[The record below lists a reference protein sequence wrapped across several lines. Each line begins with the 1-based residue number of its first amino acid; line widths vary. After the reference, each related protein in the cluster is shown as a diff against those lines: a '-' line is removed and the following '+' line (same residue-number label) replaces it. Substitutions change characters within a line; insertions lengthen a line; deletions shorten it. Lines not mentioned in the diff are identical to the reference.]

1 MAVLTTNTYRDFS
14 FASTESYPVISNI
27 EFLLEPQIVK
37 ELFHVNPL
45 ETDIGDF
52 MKMGLMEAVEGEEII
67 HREKRKII
75 DAPFINSDTTV
86 ANVYGTASVING
98 DPAAFVGLNYVQLAA
113 TSHTPSADGAPST
126 AGTKSYPRRGMIIE
140 FANKAFWR
148 IQGKRDTVA
157 NAHRLY
163 ITPLQ
168 AGYPSLAATLTVIGS
183 TVGGDQITLPTI
195 NMEEDSFGIDE
206 GTIPVFTNIRSYLST
221 FAEMY
226 KTTDKQL
233 GNKTWPIQDPE
244 SGKLINFWY
253 EIGAYDT
260 EKKFLLYEQMG
271 CFAVPQADSAAVA
284 YDPISASNKTLV
296 TGIGYIPVLE
306 ANAPHKQYD
315 DNVNLSLFH
324 ALARL
329 RNRLNQEQSSML
341 LYGPEFGY
349 RASDMITTLG
359 INGSI
364 VYDHNDVDLGIKTIR
379 IPGADFNTKPLRILQ
394 NPQLTDLPGR
404 IYPWYFIIKPMTQVQ
419 DAKTGIPL
427 EAFTIMYKKQ
437 EGGGAR
443 GHYKVWMTGGMS
455 PMANTRERA
464 RIIDYHSEKGPRVVG
479 ASKHIL
485 GVSPQF

>member
-1 MAVLTTNTYRDFS
+1 MATTNTYRDFS

-45 ETDIGDF
+45 ETDLGDF
-52 MKMGLMEAVEGEEII
+52 MKMGLMEAVEGEEVI

-75 DAPFINSDTTV
+75 DAPFINADTTV
-86 ANVYGTASVING
+86 ANVYGTASLING
-98 DPAAFVGLNYVQLAA
+98 DPAAFVGLDYVQLAA
-113 TSHTPSADGAPST
+113 SAHTPT
-126 AGTKSYPRRGMIIE
+126 AGDIANTKSYPRRGMVIE

-163 ITPLQ
+163 ITKLD
-168 AGYPSLAATLTVIGS
+168 ASYPSLAATLTVSGT

-195 NMEEDSFGIDE
+195 NMEEASFGIDE
-206 GTIPVFTNIRSYLST
+206 GNIPVFQVIRSYLST
-221 FAEMY
+221 FTEFY

-233 GNKTWPIQDPE
+233 TNRTYPIQDPV
-244 SGKLINFWY
+244 SGKTINFWY

-271 CFAVPQADSAAVA
+271 CFAVPKADANAVA
-284 YDPISASNKTLV
+284 YDPISGTNKTLV
-296 TGIGYIPVLE
+296 TTAGYIPTLE

-341 LYGPEFGY
+341 LYGPEFGF

-379 IPGADFNTKPLRILQ
+379 IPGADFNTKSLRILQ

-404 IYPWYFIIKPMTQVQ
+404 IYPWYFIIKPMTQAQ

-455 PMANTRERA
+455 PAANTRERA
-464 RIIDYHSEKGPRVVG
+464 RLIDYHSEKGVRTVG
-479 ASKHIL
+479 ATKHIL
-485 GVSPQF
+485 GVSAQF